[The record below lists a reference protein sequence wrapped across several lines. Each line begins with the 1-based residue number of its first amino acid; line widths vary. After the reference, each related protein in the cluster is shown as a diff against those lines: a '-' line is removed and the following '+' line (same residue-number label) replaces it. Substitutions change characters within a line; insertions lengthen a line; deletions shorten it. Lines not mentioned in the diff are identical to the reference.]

1 MSKKYYITTP
11 IYYPSNNLHL
21 GHTYTTIAAD
31 VLKRIKKLEGYD
43 VFFTTGTDEH
53 GQKIEEAAKK
63 YGSEPLAYVT
73 NIVNS
78 AKDLWKK
85 LDIDYDAFRRTTDKE
100 HTEAVSKI
108 FQKLYDNGD
117 IYKSTYKGNYCVSCE
132 AYFTDAQLN
141 DGRCQIAERKFL
153 TRKKSHIFS
162 DFLSIGKE
170 FLNFMRIIQILLD
183 LSQVERKWLIIS

>member
-117 IYKSTYKGNYCVSCE
+117 IYKSTYKEIIVFLVKLILLMLSLMMEGV
-132 AYFTDAQLN
+132 
-141 DGRCQIAERKFL
+141 QIAERKFL

-183 LSQVERKWLIIS
+183 LSQVERK